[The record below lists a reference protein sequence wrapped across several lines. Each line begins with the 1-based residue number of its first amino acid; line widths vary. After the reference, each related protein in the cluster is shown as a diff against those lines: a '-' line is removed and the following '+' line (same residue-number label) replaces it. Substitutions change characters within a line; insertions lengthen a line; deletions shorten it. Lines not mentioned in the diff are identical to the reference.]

1 MGNQIRSWEIA
12 SDCGASDQT
21 AGNRIGSWAIRS
33 HRGKS
38 VQTVEIRSDRGR
50 SDQTVGNQIRSWNR
64 SDRGKSDPIVGSQI
78 RSWEI
83 RSDPMRPRKWG
94 HESCAQVFGHACIL
108 FNERPP
114 SGITAG
120 PPHLPFKI
128 AKTSKNHSWALRNR
142 GPGPLKSSPEPTKT
156 SFLQDIQFKMVQEG
170 AHHNFWRPK

>member
-1 MGNQIRSWEIA
+1 MWGVRSDRGKSDRIVGNQITSWEISSDRGNQIRPWTSDQTMGNQIRSWEIR
-12 SDCGASDQT
+12 SDC
-21 AGNRIGSWAIRS
+21 
-33 HRGKS
+33 
-38 VQTVEIRSDRGR
+38 
-50 SDQTVGNQIRSWNR
+50 
-64 SDRGKSDPIVGSQI
+64 GKSDPIVGSQI

-128 AKTSKNHSWALRNR
+128 AKTSKNRSWAFRNR

-156 SFLQDIQFKMVQEG
+156 SFLQDIQLKMVQEG